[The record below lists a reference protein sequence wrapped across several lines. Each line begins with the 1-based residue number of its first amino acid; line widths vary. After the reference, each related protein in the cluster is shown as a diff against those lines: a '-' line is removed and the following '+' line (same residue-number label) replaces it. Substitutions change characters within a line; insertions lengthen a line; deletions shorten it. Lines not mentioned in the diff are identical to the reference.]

1 MWFYL
6 FIFECLSLFFSIIV
20 LCFLCFRYV
29 TAVTTTASGYSYW
42 HYGRKTVKVL
52 NTRSQWPQV
61 RKCPEHMRKLTQ
73 WHLLVASWNS
83 LHKTATSHVDQSV
96 ASCWV
101 QLITG
106 WQEAAQ
112 SKILYFLLSF
122 LDWGLWCHRSRCQ
135 VNVSFVKQWLT
146 NNNNNNKKRK
156 VLICWCFLG
165 NLTVVWKKIFAVFK
179 NVRKA

>member
-96 ASCWV
+96 ASCWM

-135 VNVSFVKQWLT
+135 VNVSFVKQRLT
-146 NNNNNNKKRK
+146 NNNNNKKK
-156 VLICWCFLG
+156 KSSDLLVFSWQL
-165 NLTVVWKKIFAVFK
+165 NSSVKKIFAVFK